1 MSPPFLRLPLILNL
15 AMAHLCHYIRI
26 NLPIEDMVPNTLTS
40 AVVFTYLLQKQFTN
54 KYFEDGD
61 DDVQDKEGTCFI
73 IVK

>member
-15 AMAHLCHYIRI
+15 AMAHLCHYFRI

-40 AVVFTYLLQKQFTN
+40 AVVLTYLLQKQFTN
-54 KYFEDGD
+54 KSFEDGD
-61 DDVQDKEGTCFI
+61 DDVQDKEGICFI

>member
-15 AMAHLCHYIRI
+15 AMAHLCHIRI

-40 AVVFTYLLQKQFTN
+40 AVVLTYLLQKQFTN
-54 KYFEDGD
+54 KSFEDGD